1 MSSMERI
8 CVVVCGVLLLMS
20 TASVG
25 WEQKHD
31 YKLALSKSLLFFEGQ
46 RSGKLPPNQRLTWRK
61 DSALRDG
68 QEGGVDLTGGYY
80 DAGDNVKY
88 SFPMAFTAT
97 MLAWSIIEFGD
108 GMAEGGEWINAAE
121 TLRWNTDFL
130 LKATANLPN
139 TVYAMVGNPNSDHN
153 CWERPEDM
161 DTPRPVYAVNTTH
174 PGSEVAG
181 EIAAALAAA
190 SIAFKNYD
198 AAYSWRLLSKAKE
211 AYYFANKYQGSYND
225 AIGHAVCPF
234 YCDFSGYQDEL
245 AWAGAWLNKATNTKK
260 YQKHVDSAIRKI
272 KLMEE
277 VTQNY
282 YIDTEFSWDNKH
294 AGLYVLLSQIG
305 QYKKEAQT
313 FACGVLP
320 ESPTRTIKYT
330 PGGLLFKTEGCNS
343 QVVGSLSLLALIYA
357 KHVRLA
363 RERITCGNT
372 KFPAWK
378 LVEFAKNQADYILGT
393 NPTGMSY
400 MVGFGPKFPQRIH
413 HRAASLPSINAH
425 PSFIA
430 CGNGFSYLDNPNPN
444 LNELTGAIAGGPNTG
459 TDHFD
464 DDRRQAAQTEPT
476 TYVNAPFVGVFAY
489 FVNHKK

>member
-1 MSSMERI
+1 
-8 CVVVCGVLLLMS
+8 MS

-25 WEQKHD
+25 LAQKLD
-31 YKLALSKSLLFFEGQ
+31 YKLALYKSLLFFEGQ
-46 RSGKLPPNQRLTWRK
+46 RSGKLPSWQRMTWRK

-108 GMAEGGEWINAAE
+108 GMAKADEWINAAE
-121 TLRWNTDFL
+121 TLRWNTNFL
-130 LKATANLPN
+130 LKATADLPN
-139 TVYAMVGNPNSDHN
+139 TVYAMVGNPISDHN

-190 SIAFKNYD
+190 SIAFRTYD
-198 AAYSWRLLSKAKE
+198 HTYSQLLLSKAE
-211 AYYFANKYQGSYND
+211 QAYYFANTYQGSYND
-225 AIGHAVCPF
+225 SIGHAVCPF

-245 AWAGAWLNKATNTKK
+245 AWGAAWLNKATNSQK
-260 YQKHVDSAIRKI
+260 YQKHVDKAIRKI

-277 VTQNY
+277 ETGSY

-294 AGLYVLLSQIG
+294 AGTYVLQSRIG
-305 QYKKEAQT
+305 RYHTEAQT
-313 FACGVLP
+313 FACAVLP

-330 PGGLLFKTEGCNS
+330 PGGLLFKTEGCNN

-357 KHVRLA
+357 KYLTEANGTV
-363 RERITCGNT
+363 TCGNT
-372 KFPAWK
+372 QFPPWK
-378 LVEFAKNQADYILGT
+378 LIEFAKTQADYVLGN
-393 NPTGMSY
+393 NPMGMSY
-400 MVGFGPKFPQRIH
+400 MVGYGAKYPRRIH
-413 HRAASLPSINAH
+413 HRASSLPSLDAH

-430 CGNGFSYLDNPNPN
+430 CQDFAPDFYKPDPNA
-444 LNELTGAIAGGPNTG
+444 NELTGAIVGGPNNG
-459 TDHFD
+459 TDLYS
-464 DDRRQAAQTEPT
+464 DDRGQPALSEPT

-489 FVNHKK
+489 FVNH

>member
-1 MSSMERI
+1 MERI
-8 CVVVCGVLLLMS
+8 CVFVCGVLLLMS

-31 YKLALSKSLLFFEGQ
+31 YKLALSTSLLFFEGQ

-108 GMAEGGEWINAAE
+108 GMAMGNEWINAAE
-121 TLRWNTDFL
+121 ALRWNTDFL
-130 LKATANLPN
+130 LKATAHLPN
-139 TVYAMVGNPNSDHN
+139 TVYAMVGNPNSDHI

-161 DTPRPVYAVNTTH
+161 ETPRPVYAVNTAH

-190 SIAFKNYD
+190 SIAFKTYD
-198 AAYSWRLLSKAKE
+198 AAYSQRLLSKAKQ
-211 AYYFANKYQGSYND
+211 AYYFANTYQGSYND
-225 AIGHAVCPF
+225 SIGYAVCPF
-234 YCDFSGYQDEL
+234 YCDFSGYHDEL
-245 AWAGAWLNKATNTKK
+245 AWGGAWLNKATNSKK
-260 YQKHVDSAIRKI
+260 YQNHVDTAIRKM
-272 KLMEE
+272 KLMQEE
-277 VTQNY
+277 GTN

-294 AGLYVLLSQIG
+294 AGTYVLLSQIG
-305 QYKKEAQT
+305 QYEKEAQT
-313 FACGVLP
+313 FACAVLP
-320 ESPTRTIKYT
+320 ESPTRTVKYT
-330 PGGLLFKTEGCNS
+330 PGGLLFKTQGCNN
-343 QVVGSLSLLALIYA
+343 QIVGSLSLLALIYA
-357 KHVRLA
+357 KHLTEA
-363 RERITCGNT
+363 RQTITCGNT
-372 KFPAWK
+372 QFPPWK

-393 NPTGMSY
+393 NPLGMSY
-400 MVGFGPKFPQRIH
+400 MVGYGPKFPQHVH
-413 HRAASLPSINAH
+413 HRAASLPSVNAH

-430 CGNGFSYLDNPNPN
+430 CGDGFSYLNRPNPN
-444 LNELTGAIAGGPNTG
+444 MNELTGAIVGGPNSG
-459 TDHFD
+459 TDNFA
-464 DDRRQAAQTEPT
+464 DDRRQSAQTEPT

>member
-1 MSSMERI
+1 
-8 CVVVCGVLLLMS
+8 MS

-25 WEQKHD
+25 LAQKHD
-31 YKLALSKSLLFFEGQ
+31 YKLALYQSLLFFEGQ
-46 RSGKLPPNQRLTWRK
+46 RSGKLPSWQRMTWRK

-108 GMAEGGEWINAAE
+108 GMAKADEWINAAE

-130 LKATANLPN
+130 LKATADLPN

-190 SIAFKNYD
+190 SIAFRKYD
-198 AAYSWRLLSKAKE
+198 HKYSKLLLSKAE
-211 AYYFANKYQGSYND
+211 ETYYFANTYQGSYND
-225 AIGHAVCPF
+225 SIGEAICPF

-245 AWAGAWLNKATNTKK
+245 AWGAAWLKKATNNQK
-260 YQKHVDSAIRKI
+260 YQKHVDKAIRKI

-277 VTQNY
+277 TTGSY

-294 AGLYVLLSQIG
+294 AGTYVLQSQVIG
-305 QYKKEAQT
+305 WYHTEAQT
-313 FACGVLP
+313 FACSVLP
-320 ESPTRTIKYT
+320 ESPTRTVKYT
-330 PGGLLFKTEGCNS
+330 PGGLLFKTEGCNN

-357 KHVRLA
+357 KYLTEA
-363 RERITCGNT
+363 NGTITCGNT
-372 KFPAWK
+372 QFPPWK
-378 LVEFAKNQADYILGT
+378 LIEFAKTQADYVLGD
-393 NPTGMSY
+393 NPMGMSY
-400 MVGFGPKFPQRIH
+400 MVGYGAKYPRRIH
-413 HRAASLPSINAH
+413 HRASSLLSLAAH

-430 CGNGFSYLDNPNPN
+430 CHDFMPDFYKPDPNA
-444 LNELTGAIAGGPNTG
+444 NELTGAIVGGPNNG
-459 TDHFD
+459 TDLYS
-464 DDRRQAAQTEPT
+464 DDRGQPALSEPT

-489 FVNHKK
+489 FVNHWN